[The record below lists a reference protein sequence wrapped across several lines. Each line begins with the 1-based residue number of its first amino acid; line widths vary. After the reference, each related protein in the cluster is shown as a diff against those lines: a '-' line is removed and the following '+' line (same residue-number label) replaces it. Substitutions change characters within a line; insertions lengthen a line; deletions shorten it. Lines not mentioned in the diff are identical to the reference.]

1 MSDRKLTPAEQAV
14 AFAEKNLG
22 STDYDVYDAQGKHHG
37 YCEKFFENA
46 YGKSG
51 VYGSAK
57 QNYTSAVKNKSIQSG
72 TLPPAGAAVYFS
84 GNPQNG
90 HVTLSAGN
98 GYVYSNSIN
107 GKVSK
112 LKISDLSKKWGAEGK
127 YLGWSDPM
135 KAGLK
140 GGASWS
146 PTSGSSS
153 SGAAGAAGATS
164 GVVSRQ
170 FTGGNLTSSVGI
182 PRVF

>member
-1 MSDRKLTPAEQAV
+1 MTDRKLTPAEQAI

-37 YCEKFFENA
+37 YCEKFFEHA

-51 VYGSAK
+51 LYGSARD
-57 QNYTSAVKNKSIQSG
+57 NYTASVKNKSVQNG

-84 GNPQNG
+84 GNPKYG

-98 GYVYSNSIN
+98 GYVYSNSIG
-107 GKVSK
+107 GKVAK
-112 LKISDLSKKWGAEGK
+112 IKISDLSKKWGSEGK

-140 GGASWS
+140 GGAAWS
-146 PTSGSSS
+146 PTTSGSSVGAS
-153 SGAAGAAGATS
+153 SGTTS
-164 GVVSRQ
+164 TASRQ
-170 FTGGNLTSSVGI
+170 FSGGNITSSVGI
-182 PRVF
+182 PKVF